1 MKAPIP
7 VEIMRTQAI
16 GNQLFNSLPTTPGG
30 RGNNDMKRD
39 EPNINASSQDYE
51 IKTHDWVA
59 DDYAKNLKH
68 DISSKI
74 N

>member
-1 MKAPIP
+1 
-7 VEIMRTQAI
+7 
-16 GNQLFNSLPTTPGG
+16 
-30 RGNNDMKRD
+30 MKRD

-59 DDYAKNLKH
+59 DDYVKNLKH